1 MAFSSPGRRGRFD
14 NLRRIE
20 AVDPATDHQL
30 IHGLTV
36 REEFPWDMRMAF
48 NLAFNQSFAL
58 PRVAALLVRTGRV
71 LEDPRL
77 RADDTGALMY
87 EIMVHGFDD
96 PRARAAI
103 RRINEI
109 HRRFELHP
117 DDSVFV
123 LAALVVVPMRWLDRY
138 GWRRPA
144 DHERAA
150 AATFYRELGGLLGV
164 RGIPDSYEA
173 FTVWYDAYARAEMRH
188 TPAAEQIERAARGLL
203 RTRIPAWLQ
212 RFTDPLISS
221 LYDPPLRAA
230 CAVPDPPRWA
240 RAGLH
245 LTLRA
250 RARLLRWAR
259 PRPAPLFADGI
270 AVKSHPG
277 GYDIAELGG

>member
-1 MAFSSPGRRGRFD
+1 MAFSSRGRPGRFD

-20 AVDPATDHQL
+20 AADPATDYQL
-30 IHGLTV
+30 IHGLTL

-48 NLAFNQSFAL
+48 NLAFNRSFAL
-58 PRVAALLVRTGRV
+58 PRVAALLAGTGRV
-71 LEDPRL
+71 LDDPRR
-77 RADDTGALMY
+77 RADDTGLLMY
-87 EIMVHGFDD
+87 EILVHGFDD

-117 DDSVFV
+117 DDSVYV

-150 AATFYRELGGLLGV
+150 AATFYRELGRLLGV
-164 RGIPDSYEA
+164 RGIPDGYDA
-173 FTVWYDAYARAEMRH
+173 FAAWYDAYERSELRP
-188 TPAAEQIERAARGLL
+188 TSAAERIERATRGLL
-203 RTRIPAWLQ
+203 RTRIPRRLRRLA
-212 RFTDPLISS
+212 DPLISS

-230 CAVPDPPRWA
+230 CAVPDPPGWA

-245 LTLRA
+245 LTL
-250 RARLLRWAR
+250 
-259 PRPAPLFADGI
+259 
-270 AVKSHPG
+270 
-277 GYDIAELGG
+277 